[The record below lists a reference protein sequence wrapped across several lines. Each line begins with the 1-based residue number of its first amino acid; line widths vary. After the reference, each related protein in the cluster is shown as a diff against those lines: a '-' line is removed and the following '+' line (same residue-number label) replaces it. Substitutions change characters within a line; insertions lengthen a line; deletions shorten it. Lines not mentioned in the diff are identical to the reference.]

1 MHRKAFRYRLYPSRP
16 QARLLDATLETC
28 RLFYNDCL
36 AERKTAYQER
46 DTIGSVLA
54 RLGDKIDAPAVKTSA
69 PHLEIASSLT
79 DRIAAPGT
87 HFSII
92 LDIRPEPRV
101 HVYAPGVSG
110 YKPIVLAIR
119 PQPGL
124 ILRETHYPKAEDYFF
139 KPLNEHVPVFQKP
152 FRIVQDV
159 TIDPSRDAAA
169 VLKDLKT
176 LTIGGTLEY
185 QACDDKMCFNP
196 QSVPLSWTI
205 ELRALDTERAKK
217 P

>member
-1 MHRKAFRYRLYPSRP
+1 M
-16 QARLLDATLETC
+16 
-28 RLFYNDCL
+28 
-36 AERKTAYQER
+36 
-46 DTIGSVLA
+46 
-54 RLGDKIDAPAVKTSA
+54 
-69 PHLEIASSLT
+69 
-79 DRIAAPGT
+79 
-87 HFSII
+87 
-92 LDIRPEPRV
+92 
-101 HVYAPGVSG
+101 SG

>member
-1 MHRKAFRYRLYPSRP
+1 
-16 QARLLDATLETC
+16 
-28 RLFYNDCL
+28 
-36 AERKTAYQER
+36 
-46 DTIGSVLA
+46 
-54 RLGDKIDAPAVKTSA
+54 
-69 PHLEIASSLT
+69 
-79 DRIAAPGT
+79 
-87 HFSII
+87 
-92 LDIRPEPRV
+92 RPEPRV